1 MPPAAFSLRRILP
14 LLAGLLFVMSCMLG
28 TPASSSGHNVSGTP
42 ATHAGAA
49 TAAGQQQPPAPG
61 NSSALS
67 AAHETAVKTTAMPAA
82 GTCSDSGHM
91 FLADCVLTPAAAAP
105 AGAPAPDLHWATPGY
120 RFDVLPRAPGLITR
134 LPRPPSLIQLSISR
148 T

>member
-1 MPPAAFSLRRILP
+1 MP
-14 LLAGLLFVMSCMLG
+14 CMLG
-28 TPASSSGHNVSGTP
+28 TPASSSGHNISGTP

-49 TAAGQQQPPAPG
+49 TAAGQQQHPAPG

-91 FLADCVLTPAAAAP
+91 FLADCVLAPATAAP
-105 AGAPAPDLHWATPGY
+105 GGVPAPDLHGATSGY
-120 RFDVLPRAPGLITR
+120 RVDLPRAPGLTTR